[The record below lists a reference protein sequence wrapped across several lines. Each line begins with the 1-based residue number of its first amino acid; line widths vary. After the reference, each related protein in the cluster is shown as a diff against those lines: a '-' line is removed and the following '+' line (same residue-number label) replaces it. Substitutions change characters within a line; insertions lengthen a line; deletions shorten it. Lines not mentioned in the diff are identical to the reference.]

1 MNQDFFEKYK
11 PEIVRTINVF
21 MVLFAL
27 IIGFNIGSGSTQQ
40 LITKLQ
46 DRINELEDFI
56 EIDESAHKKEILEQH
71 ANCEIAKE
79 ALRTQNLTCL
89 KDLTELTNGH
99 CKVK

>member
-1 MNQDFFEKYK
+1 MNQEFFEKYR
-11 PEIVRTINVF
+11 PEITRTVNVF

-27 IIGFNIGSGSTQQ
+27 LIGYNIGNDTNRQ
-40 LITKLQ
+40 TVVKLQ

-56 EIDESAHKKEILEQH
+56 EIDESNHKKELSTQH

-79 ALRTQNLTCL
+79 AIRNQNLTCF
-89 KDLTELTNGH
+89 KDLAELTNGH